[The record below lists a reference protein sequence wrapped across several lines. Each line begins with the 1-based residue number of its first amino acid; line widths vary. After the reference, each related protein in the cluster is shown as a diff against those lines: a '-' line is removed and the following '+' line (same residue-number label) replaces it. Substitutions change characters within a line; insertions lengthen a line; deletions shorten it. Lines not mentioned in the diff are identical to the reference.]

1 VVPDLERFLA
11 LVRRELGAHE
21 VSVCRPEEAPP
32 AADEACEMRSAIP
45 DGRIVVATF
54 AEAPAERDAK
64 QRRLDMLASTF
75 DALAEEAPGPRSRPP
90 AGVTLQDELKA
101 LCERAAAINVL
112 VIDANSPILWGA
124 ARPRGVAPD
133 EWTASAVPTTEGTP
147 ADSAEDES
155 VAAASR
161 TALQAVRELV
171 ELSALR
177 KGKRVRHVE
186 RDGTAPFLV
195 QSFAGIYLLTL
206 VFAAEFD
213 ELRAERG
220 VLESIG
226 RIERLVLALPPT
238 DPSPEKGAGVI
249 SIRRGQRRS

>member
-1 VVPDLERFLA
+1 VT
-11 LVRRELGAHE
+11 
-21 VSVCRPEEAPP
+21 VCRPEEAPA
-32 AADEACEMRSAIP
+32 AADDACEMRSAIP
-45 DGRIVVATF
+45 DGRIVLARF

-75 DALAEEAPGPRSRPP
+75 DALPEESPGPRSRPP

-133 EWTASAVPTTEGTP
+133 EWTASPPAGTAEAAP
-147 ADSAEDES
+147 ADTAEDES

-249 SIRRGQRRS
+249 SIRRGQRRH